1 MPAKKD
7 RRIRNKRQLRGCS
20 AGGARSYV
28 VNGKMTRGFAFLA
41 YPTEYRSLSAMTF
54 IVARGSVVYEKNL
67 GRRTAEIAKAM
78 TSYDRDST

>member
-1 MPAKKD
+1 LHSLAARKPDGNSNCLLPA
-7 RRIRNKRQLRGCS
+7 
-20 AGGARSYV
+20 
-28 VNGKMTRGFAFLA
+28 RGFAFLA